1 MVTIG
6 LLGRP
11 LVDGYCNVVDRT
23 VAERF
28 LCFCG
33 TTGVLVIGFARVL
46 NVAGGEESTGCPS
59 AYEPVRME

>member
-1 MVTIG
+1 M
-6 LLGRP
+6 
-11 LVDGYCNVVDRT
+11 VDGYCTVVDRT

-33 TTGVLVIGFARVL
+33 ATGVLVIGLAQVL